1 MVDYK
6 HLRTQRSCSI
16 QGNTCGST
24 GECDESMN
32 IRHLGQSIDG
42 QRCEINALKNQ
53 ILTDGMQVSTIMLCA
68 MEEGGVYI
76 LFEFIYTRIYMM

>member
-16 QGNTCGST
+16 QGNSCGST

-32 IRHLGQSIDG
+32 IRCLGQSIDG

-68 MEEGGVYI
+68 RKRAESIYSSSLYALVYG
-76 LFEFIYTRIYMM
+76 MM